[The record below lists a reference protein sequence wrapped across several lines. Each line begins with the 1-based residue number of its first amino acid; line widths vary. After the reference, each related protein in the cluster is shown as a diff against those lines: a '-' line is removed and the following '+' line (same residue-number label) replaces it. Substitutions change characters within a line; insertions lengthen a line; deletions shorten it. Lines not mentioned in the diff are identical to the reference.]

1 VFFAFINCI
10 LAKSKNNFLM
20 AHSLDKVDTNILS
33 ILQKDS
39 NRTTKSIAEEL
50 GMTTSPVFER
60 IKKLEKEGYIKKYV
74 AVLDNKKIGLKLVVF
89 IGITLQGH
97 TRSYLEK
104 FVTEINNFPEIVECH
119 RVSGNF
125 DYLLKLVV
133 EDIEA
138 YETFI
143 ISKLTLLPYLGNVQ
157 SLITLSTG
165 KETNEINLSRI

>member
-1 VFFAFINCI
+1 
-10 LAKSKNNFLM
+10 M
-20 AHSLDKVDTNILS
+20 PYTLDKIDTQLLA
-33 ILQKDS
+33 ILQKNS

-50 GMTTSPVFER
+50 GMSTSPIFER
-60 IKKLEKEGYIKKYV
+60 IKKLEKEGYIEKYV
-74 AVLDNKKIGLKLVVF
+74 AVLNNKKIGLKLTVF

-104 FVTEINNFPEIVECH
+104 FVKEINNFPEVVECH

-157 SLITLSTG
+157 SLIALSTS
-165 KETNEINLSRI
+165 KETNEIDLSRVL

>member
-1 VFFAFINCI
+1 MAYNLDQIDSQI
-10 LAKSKNNFLM
+10 LAL
-20 AHSLDKVDTNILS
+20 LQTN
-33 ILQKDS
+33 S
-39 NRTTKSIAEEL
+39 NRTTKSIAEAL
-50 GMTTSPVFER
+50 NMSTSPIFER

-74 AVLDNKKIGLKLVVF
+74 AVLDNKKIGLKLTVF

-104 FVTEINNFPEIVECH
+104 FVKEINNFPEVVECH

-143 ISKLTLLPYLGNVQ
+143 ISKLTLLPYLGNIQ
-157 SLITLSTG
+157 SLIALSTG
-165 KETNEINLSRI
+165 KETNAIDLSSVM

>member
-1 VFFAFINCI
+1 
-10 LAKSKNNFLM
+10 M
-20 AHSLDKVDTNILS
+20 AYSLDHIDTQILTM
-33 ILQKDS
+33 LQNNS
-39 NRTTKSIAEEL
+39 NRTTKSIAEAL

-74 AVLDNKKIGLKLVVF
+74 AVLDNKKIGLKLTVF

-104 FVTEINNFPEIVECH
+104 FVKEINNFPEIVECH

-165 KETNEINLSRI
+165 KETNEIDLSRI

>member
-1 VFFAFINCI
+1 
-10 LAKSKNNFLM
+10 M
-20 AHSLDKVDTNILS
+20 AYTLDNIDIQLLS
-33 ILQKDS
+33 ILQKNS

-50 GMTTSPVFER
+50 GMTTSPIFER
-60 IKKLEKEGYIKKYV
+60 IKKLEKEGYIKNYV
-74 AVLDNKKIGLKLVVF
+74 AVLNNKKIGLKLTVF

-104 FVTEINNFPEIVECH
+104 FVKEINNFPEVVECH

-157 SLITLSTG
+157 SLIALSTS
-165 KETNEINLSRI
+165 KETNAIDLSRVL

>member
-1 VFFAFINCI
+1 MAYNLDQIDSQI
-10 LAKSKNNFLM
+10 LAL
-20 AHSLDKVDTNILS
+20 LQTN
-33 ILQKDS
+33 S
-39 NRTTKSIAEEL
+39 NRTTKSIAEAL
-50 GMTTSPVFER
+50 NMSTSPIFER

-74 AVLDNKKIGLKLVVF
+74 AVLDNKKIGLKLTVF

-104 FVTEINNFPEIVECH
+104 FVKEINNFPEVVECH

-157 SLITLSTG
+157 SLIALSTG
-165 KETNEINLSRI
+165 KETNAIDLSSVM

>member
-1 VFFAFINCI
+1 
-10 LAKSKNNFLM
+10 M
-20 AHSLDKVDTNILS
+20 PQTLDKIDIQILS
-33 ILQKDS
+33 ILQSDS
-39 NRTTKSIAEEL
+39 NRTTKSIAQEL
-50 GMTTSPVFER
+50 GMTTSPIFER
-60 IKKLEKEGYIKKYV
+60 IKKLEKEGFIKKYV
-74 AVLDNKKIGLKLVVF
+74 AVLDNKKIGLKLKVF

-97 TRSYLEK
+97 TRSFLEK
-104 FVTEINNFPEIVECH
+104 FVKEINNFPEVVECH
-119 RVSGNF
+119 RVSGNY

>member
-1 VFFAFINCI
+1 
-10 LAKSKNNFLM
+10 M
-20 AHSLDKVDTNILS
+20 PQTLDKIDIQILS
-33 ILQKDS
+33 ILQTDS
-39 NRTTKSIAEEL
+39 NRTTKSIAQEL
-50 GMTTSPVFER
+50 GMTTSPIFER
-60 IKKLEKEGYIKKYV
+60 IKKLEKEGFIKKYV
-74 AVLDNKKIGLKLVVF
+74 AVLDNKKIGLKLKVF

-97 TRSYLEK
+97 TRSFLEK
-104 FVTEINNFPEIVECH
+104 FVKEINNFPEVVECH
-119 RVSGNF
+119 RVSGNY

-165 KETNEINLSRI
+165 KETNEINLSSI

>member
-1 VFFAFINCI
+1 MAYNLDNIDTKI
-10 LAKSKNNFLM
+10 LN
-20 AHSLDKVDTNILS
+20 

-39 NRTTKSIAEEL
+39 SRTTKSIAEEL
-50 GMTTSPVFER
+50 GLTTSPIFER

-74 AVLDNKKIGLKLVVF
+74 AVLDNKKIGLKLTVF
-89 IGITLQGH
+89 ISITLQGH

-104 FVTEINNFPEIVECH
+104 FVKEINNFPEIVECH

-143 ISKLTLLPYLGNVQ
+143 MSKLTLLPYLGNVQ

-165 KETNEINLSRI
+165 KETNEIDLSRV

>member
-1 VFFAFINCI
+1 MIRQNKI
-10 LAKSKNNFLM
+10 LM
-20 AHSLDKVDTNILS
+20 AYNLDKIDTQILG
-33 ILQKDS
+33 ILQHNS
-39 NRTTKSIAEEL
+39 NRTTKSIADEL

-60 IKKLEKEGYIKKYV
+60 IKKLEREGFIKKYV
-74 AVLDNKKIGLKLVVF
+74 AVLDNKKIGLKLTVF

-104 FVTEINNFPEIVECH
+104 FVTEINNFPEIIECH

-133 EDIEA
+133 EDIQA
-138 YETFI
+138 YEHFI

-165 KETNEINLSRI
+165 KETNEIDLNNI

>member
-1 VFFAFINCI
+1 
-10 LAKSKNNFLM
+10 M
-20 AHSLDKVDTNILS
+20 PGTLDKTDIQILNIL
-33 ILQKDS
+33 QQDS
-39 NRTTKSIAEEL
+39 SRTTRSIAEEL
-50 GMTTSPVFER
+50 GMTTSPIFER
-60 IKKLEKEGYIKKYV
+60 IKKLERDGYIKKYV
-74 AVLDNKKIGLKLVVF
+74 AVLDNKKIGLKLTVF

-104 FVTEINNFPEIVECH
+104 FVTEINNFPEIIECH

-125 DYLLKLVV
+125 DYLLKLIV

-138 YETFI
+138 YEHFI

-165 KETNEINLSRI
+165 KETNEIDLSRI

>member
-1 VFFAFINCI
+1 MPYI
-10 LAKSKNNFLM
+10 
-20 AHSLDKVDTNILS
+20 LDKIDTQLLA
-33 ILQKDS
+33 ILQKNS

-50 GMTTSPVFER
+50 GMTTSPIFER
-60 IKKLEKEGYIKKYV
+60 IKKLEKEGFIEKYV
-74 AVLDNKKIGLKLVVF
+74 AVLNNKKIGLKLTVF

-104 FVTEINNFPEIVECH
+104 FVKEINNFPEVVECH

-157 SLITLSTG
+157 SLIALSTS
-165 KETNEINLSRI
+165 KETNEIDLSRVL

>member
-1 VFFAFINCI
+1 
-10 LAKSKNNFLM
+10 M
-20 AHSLDKVDTNILS
+20 AYQLDKTDLEILKM
-33 ILQKDS
+33 LQKDS
-39 NRTTKSIAEEL
+39 NRTTKSIAAQL
-50 GMTTSPVFER
+50 DMSTSPVFER
-60 IKKLEKEGYIKKYV
+60 IRKLEKEGYIKKYV
-74 AVLDNKKIGLKLVVF
+74 AILDNKKIGLKLTVF

-104 FVTEINNFPEIVECH
+104 FVKEINNFPEVVECH

-143 ISKLTLLPYLGNVQ
+143 ITKLTLLPYLGNVQ

-165 KETNEINLSRI
+165 KETNEIDLSGVL

>member
-1 VFFAFINCI
+1 
-10 LAKSKNNFLM
+10 M
-20 AHSLDKVDTNILS
+20 PHTLDKIDTRLLS
-33 ILQKDS
+33 ILQKNS

-50 GMTTSPVFER
+50 GMTTSPIFER
-60 IKKLEKEGYIKKYV
+60 IKKLEKEGYIEKYV
-74 AVLDNKKIGLKLVVF
+74 AVLNNKKIGLKLTVF

-104 FVTEINNFPEIVECH
+104 FVKEINNFPEVVECH

-157 SLITLSTG
+157 SLIALSTS
-165 KETNEINLSRI
+165 KETNEIDLSRVL

>member
-1 VFFAFINCI
+1 
-10 LAKSKNNFLM
+10 M
-20 AHSLDKVDTNILS
+20 LDKIDTQILS
-33 ILQKDS
+33 ILQNDS
-39 NRTTKSIAEEL
+39 NRTTKSIASEL
-50 GMTTSPVFER
+50 GMTTSPIFER
-60 IKKLEKEGYIKKYV
+60 IKKLEKEGFIKKYV
-74 AVLDNKKIGLKLVVF
+74 AVLDHKKIGLKLKVF

-97 TRSYLEK
+97 TRSFLEK
-104 FVTEINNFPEIVECH
+104 FVKEINNFPEVVECH
-119 RVSGNF
+119 RVSGNY

-165 KETNEINLSRI
+165 KETNEIDLSGIL

>member
-1 VFFAFINCI
+1 
-10 LAKSKNNFLM
+10 M
-20 AHSLDKVDTNILS
+20 PHTLDKIDIQILG

-39 NRTTKSIAEEL
+39 NRTTKSIAKAL
-50 GMTTSPVFER
+50 GMTTSPIFER

-74 AVLDNKKIGLKLVVF
+74 AVLDQKKIGLKLTVF

-104 FVTEINNFPEIVECH
+104 FVKEINNFPEVVECH

-138 YETFI
+138 YESFI

-157 SLITLSTG
+157 SLIALSTG
-165 KETNEINLSRI
+165 KETNAIDLSRV

>member
-1 VFFAFINCI
+1 
-10 LAKSKNNFLM
+10 M
-20 AHSLDKVDTNILS
+20 AAQLDQTDTKILS
-33 ILQKDS
+33 ILQSDS
-39 NRTTKSIAEEL
+39 SRSTKSIAEEL
-50 GMTTSPVFER
+50 GMTTSPIFER
-60 IKKLEKEGYIKKYV
+60 IKKLERDGYIKKYV
-74 AVLDNKKIGLKLVVF
+74 AVLDNKKIGLKLTVF

-104 FVTEINNFPEIVECH
+104 FVKEINNFPEIIECH

-165 KETNEINLSRI
+165 KETNEIDLSRV

>member
-1 VFFAFINCI
+1 
-10 LAKSKNNFLM
+10 M
-20 AHSLDKVDTNILS
+20 AHTLDKIDIQLLT
-33 ILQKDS
+33 ILQKNS

-50 GMTTSPVFER
+50 GMTTSPIFER
-60 IKKLEKEGYIKKYV
+60 IKKLEKEGYIENYV
-74 AVLDNKKIGLKLVVF
+74 AVLNNKKIGLKLTVF

-104 FVTEINNFPEIVECH
+104 FVKEINSFPEVIECH

-157 SLITLSTG
+157 SLIAMSTS
-165 KETNEINLSRI
+165 KETNAIDLSRVV

>member
-1 VFFAFINCI
+1 
-10 LAKSKNNFLM
+10 M
-20 AHSLDKVDTNILS
+20 ASTLDNTDKRILS

-39 NRTTKSIAEEL
+39 NRTTKSIAEAL

-60 IKKLEKEGYIKKYV
+60 IKKLEREGYIKKY
-74 AVLDNKKIGLKLVVF
+74 AAILDNKKIGLKLTVF

-104 FVTEINNFPEIVECH
+104 FVKSINTFPEVMECH
-119 RVSGNF
+119 RVSGNY

-133 EDIEA
+133 ADIEA
-138 YETFI
+138 YESFI

-157 SLITLSTG
+157 SLISLSTG
-165 KETNEINLSRI
+165 KETNEIDLGMLYWKLAQIQNPI

>member
-1 VFFAFINCI
+1 MIRQNKI
-10 LAKSKNNFLM
+10 LM
-20 AHSLDKVDTNILS
+20 AYNLDKIDTQILG
-33 ILQKDS
+33 ILQHNS
-39 NRTTKSIAEEL
+39 NRTTKSIADEL

-60 IKKLEKEGYIKKYV
+60 IKKLEREGYIKKYV
-74 AVLDNKKIGLKLVVF
+74 AVLDNKKIGLKLTVF

-104 FVTEINNFPEIVECH
+104 FVTEINNFPEIIECH

-138 YETFI
+138 YEHFI

-165 KETNEINLSRI
+165 KETNEIDLNNI

>member
-1 VFFAFINCI
+1 
-10 LAKSKNNFLM
+10 M
-20 AHSLDKVDTNILS
+20 QHHLDKIDTKILS
-33 ILQKDS
+33 LLQQNS
-39 NRTTKSIAEEL
+39 NRTTKSIASEL
-50 GMTTSPVFER
+50 GMTTTPVFER
-60 IKKLEKEGYIKKYV
+60 IKKLEKQGYIKKYV
-74 AVLDNKKIGLKLVVF
+74 AVLNNKKIGLKQTVF

-104 FVTEINNFPEIVECH
+104 FVKQINNFPEVIECH

-165 KETNEINLSRI
+165 KETNEIDLSRV

>member
-1 VFFAFINCI
+1 
-10 LAKSKNNFLM
+10 M
-20 AHSLDKVDTNILS
+20 AYNLDKIDTQILE
-33 ILQKDS
+33 ILQTNS

-50 GMTTSPVFER
+50 KMSTSPIFER
-60 IKKLEKEGYIKKYV
+60 IKKLEKEGYIQKYV
-74 AVLDNKKIGLKLVVF
+74 AVLDNKKIGLKLTVF

-104 FVTEINNFPEIVECH
+104 FVKEINNFPEVVECH

-157 SLITLSTG
+157 SLIALSTG
-165 KETNEINLSRI
+165 KETNAIDLSGIL

>member
-1 VFFAFINCI
+1 
-10 LAKSKNNFLM
+10 M
-20 AHSLDKVDTNILS
+20 AYSLDKIDTKILS
-33 ILQKDS
+33 ILQHNS
-39 NRTTKSIAEEL
+39 NRTTKSIANEL

-60 IKKLEKEGYIKKYV
+60 IKKLEREGYIKKYV
-74 AVLDNKKIGLKLVVF
+74 AVLDHKKVGLKLTVF

-138 YETFI
+138 YEHFI

-165 KETNEINLSRI
+165 KETNEIDLSRI